1 MATYEPPIENLPI
14 FDPSVFIVENVPL
27 TYNEALGSFLAY
39 PVAQGTEDLS
49 IINVNGLATF
59 NANEIHNQIATF
71 NNQIII
77 NDVSNINTNLNGE
90 NIIVND
96 ISNNK
101 YCNIESDKITLF
113 SPTTTNTLT
122 TDSWSGNIA
131 SVNTSANLTHYL
143 GFFDSSGSGSGKIQ
157 KNVNLSCNPSTSTI
171 SATNFIG
178 SISNAMNA
186 MAVSLTSDDTLGN
199 YYIPFTKTSTATN
212 NSLYIDNTSSALFY
226 NPNTSTLN
234 ASIFSGSSNSVAI
247 TDDNSATIYYPTF
260 VSGSGAQS
268 LRADITGSPLQYEP
282 SPGRMTVS
290 SLRCDF
296 YGPSS
301 SVSMM
306 SFGTGL
312 TTGSITF
319 TSNQTSGSINIGSTT
334 CTTGLCNIRPPLVC
348 LRQIQTTNSTTYPPN
363 VATHLGYTVQTL
375 GSAFTTTALLS
386 STNTNLMSYTFTS
399 SEYGTYQFS
408 AIVAIAPTDNTLSR
422 QLILAINQTSAT
434 VINTPFRDLQYTI
447 ATVGAGYLQVSG
459 VYQIYSGSPTVY
471 LVGYCLGSAANVTT
485 TFQTSHFSYT
495 RIA

>member
-122 TDSWSGNIA
+122 TDSWSGNIV

-143 GFFDSSGSGSGKIQ
+143 GFFDSSGTGSGKIQ
-157 KNVNLSCNPSTSTI
+157 KNGNLSCNPSTSTI

-178 SISNAMNA
+178 SISNASKI
-186 MAVSLTSDDTLGN
+186 SLISDDSASTC
-199 YYIPFTKTSTATN
+199 YIPFTKTTN
-212 NSLYIDNTSSALFY
+212 PTDNSLYIDNTTLPLTY
-226 NPNTSTLN
+226 IPNSSTLT
-234 ASIFSGSSNSVAI
+234 ASIFNGSATSVAI
-247 TDDNSATIYYPTF
+247 TDDNSATINYLTF
-260 VSGSGAQS
+260 ISASGASQI
-268 LRADITGSPLQYEP
+268 LRADITGSPLTYEP
-282 SPGRMTVS
+282 TPGRMSVS
-290 SLRCDF
+290 SIRCDF
-296 YGPSS
+296 IGPLSS
-301 SVSMM
+301 ASTVSLYN
-306 SFGTGL
+306 GL
-312 TTGSITF
+312 SSGSISIMPT
-319 TSNQTSGSINIGSTT
+319 QTSGSINIGG
-334 CTTGLCNIRPPLVC
+334 TGVTSGVCNMRPPLV
-348 LRQIQTTNSTTYPPN
+348 LSRQIQTTNSTTYPPN
-363 VATHLGYTVQTL
+363 ISTHLGYTVQTL
-375 GSAFTTTALLS
+375 GSAFMTNALLS
-386 STNTNLMSYTFTS
+386 STNTNLMSYAFTS
-399 SEYGTYQFS
+399 SEYGTYQFI
-408 AIVAIAPTDNTLSR
+408 ANVAISPTDNTVSR
-422 QLILAINQTSAT
+422 QLILAITQTSLT

-447 ATVGAGYLQVSG
+447 ANVGAGYLQVSG

-471 LVGYCLGSAANVTT
+471 LVAYCLGSAANVTT

>member
-1 MATYEPPIENLPI
+1 MSSSYYSL
-14 FDPSVFIVENVPL
+14 
-27 TYNEALGSFLAY
+27 
-39 PVAQGTEDLS
+39 
-49 IINVNGLATF
+49 
-59 NANEIHNQIATF
+59 
-71 NNQIII
+71 
-77 NDVSNINTNLNGE
+77 
-90 NIIVND
+90 
-96 ISNNK
+96 NNK
-101 YCNIESDKITLF
+101 YNILLHEISQIAPPIGGYLPIQSNVPINQTVNGDLNLTATNFNVNNPIRINNTSDIKF
-113 SPTTTNTLT
+113 GNPTINTLNSS
-122 TDSWSGNIA
+122 SWSGDIA
-131 SVNTSANLTHYL
+131 SVNTNANLTHYL
-143 GFFDSSGSGSGKIQ
+143 GFFDSSASGNGKPQ
-157 KNVNLSCNPSTSTI
+157 KNASLSCNPSTGTI
-171 SATNFIG
+171 TATNFNG
-178 SISNAMNA
+178 SISNAA
-186 MAVSLTSDDTLGN
+186 GVSLTSDDSPSTC
-199 YYIPFTKTSTATN
+199 YIPFTKTTTPTN
-212 NSLYIDNTSSALFY
+212 NDLYIDNTTLPLTY
-226 NPNTSTLN
+226 IPNSSTLS
-234 ASIFSGSSNSVAI
+234 ASIFNGSATSVAI
-247 TDDNSATIYYPTF
+247 TDDNSATLNYLTF
-260 VSGSGAQS
+260 VGASGAGQI
-268 LRADITGSPLQYEP
+268 LRSDITGSPLTYEP

-290 SLRCDF
+290 ALRCDF

-459 VYQIYSGSPTVY
+459 VYQIYSGSPTIY